1 MHGGATGSGAP
12 VGNRNALKHGR
23 YTTELLE
30 LRRRL
35 TELDNVVI
43 HTAGHRSELD
53 LWKSLP

>member
-1 MHGGATGSGAP
+1 MHGGAKGSGAS

-35 TELDNVVI
+35 AKLDNVVI
-43 HTAGHRSELD
+43 HAAGHRSELD

>member
-1 MHGGATGSGAP
+1 MGSGAP